1 MLYKEDENFINKM
14 DYSFFENKNYTTL
27 KELADELNITNYKN
41 KKDLIFNIICFFKN
55 YENIG
60 RQYLKEGETE
70 VRKPVSPIKEHKSE
84 VRKPV
89 SPITEQ
95 KSEVR
100 KHSLSITEQKSEVR
114 KHALSITEQKS
125 EVRKPVSPI
134 TEQKSEV
141 RKHALPITEQ
151 KSEVRKHTLPIIEQK
166 SEVRKPIPLKKEA
179 KTEVH
184 KPESPVVELLKPL
197 PEKKDDKYNIIKQ
210 IGNIGKEGTTYLV
223 QRKNDGSEFAMKTF
237 KKTKSTKNILIESE
251 LQHIASKSG
260 VCPKIIDVNVDDKFI
275 VMDKLDTHLYDIMKK
290 QNGDISKKHQEQII
304 DIFKKLDQTKVF
316 HADSNILNYMLK
328 NNKLYI
334 IDFGMSRKIDDKL
347 IKKLGDNNPNLTF
360 MTLGFVL
367 KLKELKCP
375 TTSYSHLLNFIS
387 ESNKNKYGIT

>member
-14 DYSFFENKNYTTL
+14 DYSFFENKNYATL
-27 KELADELNITNYKN
+27 KELADELNIKNYKN
-41 KKDLIFNIICFFKN
+41 KNDLISKIISFFKS

-60 RQYLKEGETE
+60 QQYLKERNSEVRKSVSPITEPKTE
-70 VRKPVSPIKEHKSE
+70 VRKSVSPITETKTEVRKSVSPITESKTEVRKSVSPITETKTEVRKSVSPIKETKTE
-84 VRKPV
+84 VRKSV
-89 SPITEQ
+89 SE
-95 KSEVR
+95 
-100 KHSLSITEQKSEVR
+100 
-114 KHALSITEQKS
+114 
-125 EVRKPVSPI
+125 
-134 TEQKSEV
+134 
-141 RKHALPITEQ
+141 
-151 KSEVRKHTLPIIEQK
+151 
-166 SEVRKPIPLKKEA
+166 KKES
-179 KTEVH
+179 KTEGRKSASQTTEPKTEERKSV
-184 KPESPVVELLKPL
+184 S
-197 PEKKDDKYNIIKQ
+197 EKKEDKYNIIKQ
-210 IGNIGKEGTTYLV
+210 IGNVGKEGVTYLV
-223 QRKNDGSEFAMKTF
+223 QRKNDGAEFAMKTF
-237 KKTKSTKNILIESE
+237 KKTKSTKNILMESE

-260 VCPKIIDVNVDDKFI
+260 VCPKIIDVSLDDKFI

-347 IKKLGDNNPNLTF
+347 IKKLGDDSPNLTF

-375 TTSYSHLLNFIS
+375 PTSYSYLLNFIS
-387 ESNKNKYGIT
+387 DSNKNKYGIT